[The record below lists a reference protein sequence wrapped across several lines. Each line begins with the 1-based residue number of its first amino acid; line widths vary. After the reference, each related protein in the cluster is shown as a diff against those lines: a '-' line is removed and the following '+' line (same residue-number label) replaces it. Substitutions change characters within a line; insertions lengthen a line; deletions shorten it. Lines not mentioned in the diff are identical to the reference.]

1 MSSSFNV
8 GWLKH
13 GLTSKRHATR
23 GWLKKLL
30 VQHNLL
36 TDGNDAIWNRVMSDY
51 QCQLVAM
58 EVMRSI
64 QGSDYKDPR
73 LVTEHGVFKGKEDGR
88 YQKTKTGIPTGV
100 FTVPY
105 LIYAYDVSETSF
117 KRKRKELK
125 EGNLCIPVAEHATH
139 HRGTSVINNSQLCA
153 CHIAPY
159 HAILMVGVQQVRLSI
174 GLNYMR
180 TIIYIAKILSLV

>member
-1 MSSSFNV
+1 MFTHLALSLPYLHFSILSSLNV
-8 GWLKH
+8 GWLKY

-23 GWLKKLL
+23 GWLKNLL

-36 TDGNDAIWNRVMSDY
+36 ADGKDAIWNRVMSDY

-88 YQKTKTGIPTGV
+88 YKKKKGWNSDRRIHGALSSLCVRCLRDVFQKEK
-100 FTVPY
+100 
-105 LIYAYDVSETSF
+105 
-117 KRKRKELK
+117 KRMKRREDLYTC
-125 EGNLCIPVAEHATH
+125 G
-139 HRGTSVINNSQLCA
+139 
-153 CHIAPY
+153 
-159 HAILMVGVQQVRLSI
+159 
-174 GLNYMR
+174 
-180 TIIYIAKILSLV
+180 

>member
-8 GWLKH
+8 GWLKY

-30 VQHNLL
+30 VQQNLL
-36 TDGNDAIWNRVMSDY
+36 VDGNDAIWMRVMRDY

-73 LVTEHGVFKGKEDGR
+73 LVTEHGVFKGKENGR
-88 YQKTKTGIPTGV
+88 YKKKRLEFRQ
-100 FTVPY
+100 
-105 LIYAYDVSETSF
+105 AYS
-117 KRKRKELK
+117 R
-125 EGNLCIPVAEHATH
+125 CP
-139 HRGTSVINNSQLCA
+139 
-153 CHIAPY
+153 
-159 HAILMVGVQQVRLSI
+159 ILSMRTMSPRRLSK
-174 GLNYMR
+174 GKEKN
-180 TIIYIAKILSLV
+180 